1 MRRKKQPKK
10 KSVKNQ
16 PEKGHATKKKWLN
29 LMKKGNL
36 SLYFYT
42 FEKLVESHE
51 NKEAK
56 EKALDQLQE

>member
-1 MRRKKQPKK
+1 
-10 KSVKNQ
+10 
-16 PEKGHATKKKWLN
+16 
-29 LMKKGNL
+29 MKKGNL